1 MRNRIWLVTYL
12 LKENGEIKG
21 KKTAVECMTA
31 GDAYKHAVRFVM
43 RNHGPKSSMFV
54 TDIGQADEG
63 CRELIGKE
71 SDLQDWMWDASDWPE
86 EIG

>member
-1 MRNRIWLVTYL
+1 M
-12 LKENGEIKG
+12 
-21 KKTAVECMTA
+21 
-31 GDAYKHAVRFVM
+31 RFVM
-43 RNHGPKSSMFV
+43 RKHGPKSSMFV